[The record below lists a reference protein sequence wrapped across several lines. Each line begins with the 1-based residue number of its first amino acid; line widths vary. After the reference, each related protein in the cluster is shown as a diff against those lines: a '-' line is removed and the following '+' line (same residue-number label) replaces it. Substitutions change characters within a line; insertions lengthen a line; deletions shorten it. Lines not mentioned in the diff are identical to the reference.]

1 MLTQIKTFF
10 ERHLMPDQRAG
21 AGEEDHRL
29 RLAIAALLL
38 EMTRAD
44 EQVSADECA
53 ALETGIRDHFGL
65 TDDETRELIALAEA
79 ERHEATDYYQFTSL
93 INRHYGPEERAQL
106 VEQLWR
112 IAYADETL
120 HHYEEH
126 LVRKVAQLLHVPHG
140 AFIAAKHRS
149 GGDGA
154 EDG

>member
-1 MLTQIKTFF
+1 MLTQIKAFF
-10 ERHLMPDQRAG
+10 EQHLMPDQAG
-21 AGEEDHRL
+21 SQGDEAHRM
-29 RLAIAALLL
+29 RLAVAALLL

-44 EQVSADECA
+44 EQVSAEECA
-53 ALETGIRDHFGL
+53 ALEDGIRDHFGL
-65 TDDETRELIALAEA
+65 TADETRELIALADA
-79 ERHEATDYYQFTSL
+79 ERREATDYFQFTSL
-93 INRHYGPEERAQL
+93 INAHYGPEQRVQI

-149 GGDGA
+149 GGDA
-154 EDG
+154 

>member
-1 MLTQIKTFF
+1 MLTQIKAFF
-10 ERHLMPDQRAG
+10 EQHLMPDQAG
-21 AGEEDHRL
+21 SQGDESHRL
-29 RLAIAALLL
+29 RLAVAALLL

-44 EQVSADECA
+44 EQISAEECA
-53 ALETGIRDHFGL
+53 ALEDGIRDHFGL
-65 TDDETRELIALAEA
+65 TADETRELIALADA
-79 ERHEATDYYQFTSL
+79 ERHEATDYFQFTSL
-93 INRHYGPEERAQL
+93 INAHYGPEQRVQI

-149 GGDGA
+149 GGDA
-154 EDG
+154 